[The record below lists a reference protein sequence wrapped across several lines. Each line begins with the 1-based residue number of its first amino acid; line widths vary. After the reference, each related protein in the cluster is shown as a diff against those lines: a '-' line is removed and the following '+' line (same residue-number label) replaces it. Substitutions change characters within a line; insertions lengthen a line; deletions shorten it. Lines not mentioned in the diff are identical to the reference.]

1 MRRSSIGLQRA
12 PDLFTYLHLQ
22 VDERPAPGRFVR
34 TGSQHRAW
42 TTLVTQSLAGRP
54 PLLALYPPGRVE
66 LLQIFCAPTESFE
79 VL

>member
-1 MRRSSIGLQRA
+1 M
-12 PDLFTYLHLQ
+12 
-22 VDERPAPGRFVR
+22 
-34 TGSQHRAW
+34 
-42 TTLVTQSLAGRP
+42 VTQSLAGRP